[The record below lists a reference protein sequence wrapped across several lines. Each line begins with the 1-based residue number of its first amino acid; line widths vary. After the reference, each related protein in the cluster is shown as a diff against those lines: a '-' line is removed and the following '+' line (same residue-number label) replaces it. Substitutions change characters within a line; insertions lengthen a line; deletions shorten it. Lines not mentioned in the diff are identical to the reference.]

1 VHNRAV
7 VGEAAQ
13 QLAEGHFAAARARFG
28 AERIKVEH
36 DANPNHG
43 LRRSLWVRWGMR
55 RLDVGSVVAPI
66 LRTVVPALV
75 VAVLPWVVLMRAAA
89 VLAPHSAPRA

>member
-1 VHNRAV
+1 
-7 VGEAAQ
+7 
-13 QLAEGHFAAARARFG
+13 
-28 AERIKVEH
+28 
-36 DANPNHG
+36 
-43 LRRSLWVRWGMR
+43 MR

-89 VLAPHSAPRA
+89 VLAPQSAPRA